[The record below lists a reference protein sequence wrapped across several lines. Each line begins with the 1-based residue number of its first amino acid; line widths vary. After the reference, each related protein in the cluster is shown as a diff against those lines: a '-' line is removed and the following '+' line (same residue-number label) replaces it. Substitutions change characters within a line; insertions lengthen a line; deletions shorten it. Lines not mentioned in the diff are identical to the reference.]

1 MNGRLSDKYTYQT
14 FWSEEDGEY
23 VSTVVE
29 FPSLS
34 WMDED
39 AERSRTGLQTVVS
52 EVIADME
59 QTGEVIP
66 QPLGEREYSGRFN
79 VRVSSSLHRRLA
91 IDAAR
96 EGVSLNAWVTQKLA
110 SS

>member
-1 MNGRLSDKYTYQT
+1 MAERLSDKYTYQT

-23 VSTVVE
+23 VSTVAE

-34 WMDED
+34 WLDED
-39 AERSRTGLQTVVS
+39 VQRSSAGLRTLVA
-52 EVIADME
+52 EVIADMQ
-59 QTGEVIP
+59 QTGEPVP
-66 QPLGEREYSGRFN
+66 QPFGQRDFSGRFN

-91 IDAAR
+91 MDAAR

-110 SS
+110 SA

>member
-1 MNGRLSDKYTYQT
+1 MKNRLSDKYTYLT
-14 FWSEEDGEY
+14 FWSEDDGEY

-39 AERSRTGLQTVVS
+39 AERSRSGLRSVVS

-59 QTGEVIP
+59 KTGEPIP

-91 IDAAR
+91 MDAAR
-96 EGVSLNAWVTQKLA
+96 EGVSLNAWVMQKLA

>member
-1 MNGRLSDKYTYQT
+1 MSGRLSDKYTYIT

-23 VSTVVE
+23 VSTVIE

-39 AERSRTGLQTVVS
+39 AERSRAGLQSVVS

-59 QTGEVIP
+59 QTGESVP
-66 QPLGEREYSGRFN
+66 QPLGEREYSGR
-79 VRVSSSLHRRLA
+79 L
-91 IDAAR
+91 
-96 EGVSLNAWVTQKLA
+96 GG
-110 SS
+110 